1 MRIAT
6 LILGLILGAIMFVQ
20 TFLVYAL
27 SGAANN
33 QATSSA
39 GALGLFM
46 ALLWLVACALV
57 IPIPLVSTVIFAF
70 AGLIGLGAG
79 ASSTFTDLTIW
90 GAASLILAAFSF
102 FGWIGKRKTARREQE
117 AREQLAA
124 HAAQLQFATHAA
136 LLAAQTNAGAVHGPT
151 RTSELPS
158 GAERCAACGAQNPAG
173 SRFCAACGS
182 AVMPAVGG
190 V

>member
-1 MRIAT
+1 
-6 LILGLILGAIMFVQ
+6 
-20 TFLVYAL
+20 
-27 SGAANN
+27 
-33 QATSSA
+33 
-39 GALGLFM
+39 M

-124 HAAQLQFATHAA
+124 HAARLQFATHAA
-136 LLAAQTNAGAVHGPT
+136 LLAAQTSAASAAPAQRPPV
-151 RTSELPS
+151 ELPS
-158 GAERCAACGAQNPAG
+158 GVERCAACGAQNPLGAE
-173 SRFCAACGS
+173 
-182 AVMPAVGG
+182 
-190 V
+190 